1 MDFQLI
7 PAVDERYSRL
17 IKSLT
22 SGPSNDS
29 GSGSG
34 PSIAHLLDSYF
45 DLMKDSILLKRSKIV
60 SLCHSRFRNSDILL
74 RRCMSSFEMSFPV
87 SVRTT
92 ISPSLN
98 ILQTS
103 TDDKLYVSIEYGSN
117 SRQIDLQQ
125 PALVPMC
132 PDQSI

>member
-1 MDFQLI
+1 MAFQLI

-132 PDQSI
+132 PGQSI